1 MYHLGMWRERL
12 RNAFAEVNDGK
23 PFTHPPTGVD
33 ELNDA
38 ELPHGI
44 GTPLA
49 DAAARLD
56 LLLGEL
62 IELYGKVG
70 ERPFD
75 WYAAAN
81 TSEAVLRNSYTHP
94 RVHLAAYWTENGH
107 LDRAARLWED
117 AQPDLMAC
125 EVSPRFVALAQ
136 YNLACV
142 RVAQGELDEAMRL
155 LEEALPASEV
165 LKAAA
170 PKDAELEALYE
181 RPRFQE
187 ITKT

>member
-12 RNAFAEVNDGK
+12 RNSFAEVNDGK
-23 PFTHPPTGVD
+23 PFTHPPTDVD
-33 ELNDA
+33 EQNDA

-49 DAAARLD
+49 DAASRLD

-62 IELYGKVG
+62 IELYGKLG
-70 ERPFD
+70 ERPFV
-75 WYAAAN
+75 WYAAAG

-94 RVHLAAYWTENGH
+94 RVHLAAYWKENGH

-117 AQPDLMAC
+117 AQPDLRAC

-136 YNLACV
+136 YNLACL
-142 RVAQGELDEAMRL
+142 RVPQGELDEAMQL
-155 LEEALPASEV
+155 LEEALPASEL
-165 LKAAA
+165 LKGAA
-170 PKDAELEALYE
+170 PKDPDLVPLYD